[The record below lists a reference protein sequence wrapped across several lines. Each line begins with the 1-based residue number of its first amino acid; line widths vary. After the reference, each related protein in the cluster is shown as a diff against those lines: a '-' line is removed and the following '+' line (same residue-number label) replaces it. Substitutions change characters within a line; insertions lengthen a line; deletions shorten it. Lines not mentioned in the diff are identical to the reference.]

1 MAKAETNIEPVE
13 EVVAKKSWGVTL
25 EPYQVIVR
33 PLVTEKN
40 VHKAERL
47 NRYAFEISTLATKTD
62 VKRAVEELFHVRV
75 LKVATQSRKGKHRRY
90 RARMGETKAW
100 KKAIVSL
107 HPDNRIDFF

>member
-1 MAKAETNIEPVE
+1 MAEAETNVEPVDT
-13 EVVAKKSWGVTL
+13 VGITL

-47 NRYAFEISTLATKTD
+47 NQYAFEINRQATKDD
-62 VKRAVEELFHVRV
+62 VKRAVEELFQVKVLGVR
-75 LKVATQSRKGKHRRY
+75 TQARKGKHRRY
-90 RARMGETKAW
+90 RFRTGETKAW
-100 KKAIVSL
+100 KKAIVTL